1 MEQLQVIQSKIYEIR
16 GQKVMLDRDLAELY
30 QVTTS
35 NLNKAVKRNLKRF
48 PPDFMFQLT
57 EEEWEILRFQNGI
70 IKKGRGE
77 HTKYLPHAFTEQG
90 LAMLSGLLNS
100 DIAIQVN
107 INIMRAFVAVRQMIA
122 LPPTDKLTELQQEVA
137 NLKAYMEEILSDQ
150 NDINEETA
158 MQLELINQSL
168 ADVIYSHYFFHLCGS
183 SCSSSSYVAFCVSI
197 RRTTYSNNF
206 TLITYVIPKTL
217 SIFALLCG
225 KKN

>member
-137 NLKAYMEEILSDQ
+137 NLKAYMVEILSDQ

-168 ADVIYSHYFFHLCGS
+168 AELQMKKTREEKPRNPIGF
-183 SCSSSSYVAFCVSI
+183 I
-197 RRTTYSNNF
+197 Q
-206 TLITYVIPKTL
+206 PKNKT
-217 SIFALLCG
+217 
-225 KKN
+225 